1 MTKKKQTEQPKTVLV
16 LRCCAPDMSSQNGF
30 VWPGMG
36 EEAVAPDWKDDG
48 NCDHGLHGWLYGQG
62 NHGCSDYW
70 SNSGAKW
77 LVVEV
82 ELSSVVM
89 LGGKVKFPRGTVRF
103 VGERHEAAA
112 YLIAHE
118 PQAAGVAVIGASLS
132 VGDEQAVH
140 VGALGTATAGDGGAA
155 TAGDGGTATA
165 GYRGTATAGDGGT
178 ATAGYRGTATAGD
191 GGTATA
197 GYRGTATAGD
207 GGELRIRWYDSK
219 ADRYRLA
226 IAYVGEDGI
235 EPNVAY
241 RLDDEHKFVRAAT
254 PD

>member
-1 MTKKKQTEQPKTVLV
+1 MAKKKQTTALV
-16 LRCCAPDMSSQNGF
+16 LRCCAPDMSSKGGF
-30 VWPGMG
+30 VWPGAG

-191 GGTATA
+191 GG
-197 GYRGTATAGD
+197 
-207 GGELRIRWYDSK
+207 ELRIRWYDSK

-254 PD
+254 HE